1 MNNYEKPTQ
10 SYYQVPGLIPWED
23 DEEDDEKTSSNGGD
37 ERKAAFWD
45 SHDKLLQEHLFRT
58 TLFESKIRR
67 ATKDVVRKLNSDG
80 GGVRCSCR
88 RRMAA
93 VGCRSCIMK
102 EVSVQLRVSG
112 FDCVVCH
119 SNWKSSK
126 KIPAGQHTYLE
137 VTERKPG
144 SSQKREKKV
153 IIELNFRDEYE
164 MARASDEYKK
174 LVAKLPEI
182 FVAKSERLTDLVNIL
197 CTCSKKCMKEKKMYL
212 APWRKHEYMQAKWQG
227 KPLRLAASAAA
238 PPLFVVEPPKAP
250 PKQRAN
256 ELVLDRF
263 FCSQITAGA
272 C

>member
-23 DEEDDEKTSSNGGD
+23 EEEDDEKTSSNGGD

-153 IIELNFRDEYE
+153 IIELNFRDEFE

-174 LVAKLPEI
+174 LVAKLPEV

-227 KPLRLAASAAA
+227 KPLQLAASAAA